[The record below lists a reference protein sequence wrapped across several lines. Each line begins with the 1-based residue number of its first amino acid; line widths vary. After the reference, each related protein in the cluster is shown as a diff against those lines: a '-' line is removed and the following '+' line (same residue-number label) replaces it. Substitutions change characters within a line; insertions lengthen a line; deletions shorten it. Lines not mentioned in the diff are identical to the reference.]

1 MEPTAKLQLQRIT
14 DAGLFD
20 DYLRLK
26 SDPEAIKWSGFA
38 TAPDAVKLKNHF
50 ENLVKSDRKIFFLKD
65 NSETVGYCQISLSD
79 EGRYEID
86 GYSILSDF
94 VGKGYGSRMIDAVIR
109 ELDREKPR
117 EVVAWVSEKNIS
129 SLRCLEKCGFSQL
142 PGEEKFV
149 ELKALGRSDRFVP
162 MCRRSGSIKPKV
174 CIVTA
179 ARSEYGLL
187 QWLIT
192 DLERDPDI
200 ELSLIVTGSHL
211 STEQG
216 MTYRQIEADGH
227 KITRRVEYL
236 LEDRS
241 AWGASKSAGICGD
254 RFADVLNEEK
264 PDVLVVLGDRYELL
278 PICTAALIQNI
289 PIAHISGGDVTE
301 GAIDNQI
308 RNAVTMMAAIHF
320 PGTAESASNIARMRG
335 SGAGIHNVGEP
346 GLETFRRTELLTRSE
361 LAESLGIDE
370 TKKWVVCTLHPETME
385 STAYNLAMAR
395 NMVEA
400 ISGMENC
407 EVIITAANAD
417 PGGGEMNE
425 YFRTVCERQPN
436 FHFIHSLGQH
446 RYLSM
451 MNQLNA
457 LIGNTSSGLVEAPFT
472 GVPVINIGDRQKGRH
487 LCRNVVPVRG
497 DSPEELKQAISQ
509 IPDKKFE
516 PDYYYGDGDT
526 SRKIVAGLK
535 KFLASW
541 KKR

>member
-1 MEPTAKLQLQRIT
+1 MEPTGKLQLQRVT
-14 DAGLFD
+14 DAGCFD

-38 TAPDAVKLKNHF
+38 TAPDAARLKAHF
-50 ENLVKSDRKIFFLKD
+50 ECLVTSDRRIFFMQKAG
-65 NSETVGYCQISLSD
+65 ETIGYCQISLSED
-79 EGRYEID
+79 GRYEID

-94 VGKGYGSRMIDAVIR
+94 GGKGYGSRMIDAVIR

-117 EVVAWVSEKNIS
+117 DVVAWVSEKNIS

-149 ELKALGRSDRFVP
+149 ELKALGRTDRFVP
-162 MCRRSGSIKPKV
+162 MCRKSGSIKPKI

-192 DLERDPDI
+192 DLEQDPDI

-211 STEQG
+211 SHEQG

-227 KITRRVEYL
+227 KINRCVEYL

-241 AWGASKSAGICGD
+241 AWGASKSAGICGE

-278 PICTAALIQNI
+278 PICTAAIIQNI
-289 PIAHISGGDVTE
+289 PIAHISGGDITE

-320 PGTAESASNIARMRG
+320 PGTAESAANIARMRG
-335 SGAGIHNVGEP
+335 SDARIHNVGEP
-346 GLETFRRTELLTRSE
+346 GLETFRRTELLTRRG
-361 LAESLGIDE
+361 LAESLGLDE
-370 TKKWVVCTLHPETME
+370 AKKWVVCTLHPETVE
-385 STAYNLAMAR
+385 SIGYNLTMAR
-395 NMVEA
+395 NMVDA
-400 ISGMENC
+400 VSCVANC

-417 PGGGEMNE
+417 PGGGEMND
-425 YFRTVCERQPN
+425 YFRSVCEQHPN

-451 MNQLNA
+451 MNQLHA

-487 LCRNVVPVRG
+487 LCRNVVSVSG
-497 DSPEELKQAISQ
+497 DSLEELKQAISQ
-509 IPDKKFE
+509 IPDKNFE

-526 SRKIVAGLK
+526 TRKIVAGLK
-535 KFLASW
+535 DFLVSW
-541 KKR
+541 RKR